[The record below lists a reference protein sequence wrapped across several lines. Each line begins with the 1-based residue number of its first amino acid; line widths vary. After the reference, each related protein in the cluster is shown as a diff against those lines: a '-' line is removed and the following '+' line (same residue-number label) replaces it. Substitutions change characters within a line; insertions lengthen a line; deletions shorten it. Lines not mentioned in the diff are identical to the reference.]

1 MRGVDWPAVAPLL
14 LVLAAFVGW
23 VMNIVKLASS
33 ETLFTGM
40 NAVRAIGIFLA
51 PMGAVLGFF

>member
-23 VMNIVKLASS
+23 VMNI
-33 ETLFTGM
+33 
-40 NAVRAIGIFLA
+40 AVRAIGIFLA